1 MQGGLFFVIFRN
13 FKLEIWFFRVGYGA
27 IHLYQMKG
35 YPCVFKFP
43 EYGNLWFCDDP
54 NHKGKCTMSK
64 LQTYIPRGVIFDGVW
79 IVIFPDIVFYR
90 KHRNQGVQRGGGG
103 GGGDGDDG
111 GRISHL
117 PPPPS
122 HAPRKKYT
130 RKGFPSLRY
139 VYMYVYL

>member
-1 MQGGLFFVIFRN
+1 MQGGLFSFLIFRN

-54 NHKGKCTMSK
+54 NHKGKCAMSK

-79 IVIFPDIVFYR
+79 IVIFPDIVYYIFRIYPLGKFSSFLTCFFAFHAFWIVIYLEICYYCLR
-90 KHRNQGVQRGGGG
+90 IYTGGIPRGV
-103 GGGDGDDG
+103 
-111 GRISHL
+111 
-117 PPPPS
+117 
-122 HAPRKKYT
+122 PR
-130 RKGFPSLRY
+130 
-139 VYMYVYL
+139 